1 MTSPFDWRGT
11 PSEAVQAIK
20 PSPKARTKP
29 NKATPLYGL
38 SRKSDEILR
47 ARFGGAYSKAASKE
61 TPDAL

>member
-1 MTSPFDWRGT
+1 MTSPFDWRAA
-11 PSEAVQAIK
+11 PSETVAALK
-20 PSPKARTKP
+20 PSPKARQKP

-38 SRKSDEILR
+38 SHKADEILR